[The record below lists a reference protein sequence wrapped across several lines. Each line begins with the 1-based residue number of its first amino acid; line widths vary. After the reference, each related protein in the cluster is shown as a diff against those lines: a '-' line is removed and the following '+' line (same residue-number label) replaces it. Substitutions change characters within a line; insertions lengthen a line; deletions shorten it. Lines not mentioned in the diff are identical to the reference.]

1 MGPATAK
8 RLASR
13 GLETVDDLLRAATGD
28 FPMRDARKAVRPCT
42 LLAAHTHTAHRTPH
56 APGMRPRPRSLSA
69 PDAPLA
75 HTSQVRA
82 YCKRYL
88 PGTVNPVN
96 LAKLAAACERAEL
109 AARSDG
115 ASP

>member
-13 GLETVDDLLRAATGD
+13 GLETVDELLRAATGD
-28 FPMRDARKAVRPCT
+28 FPTSDAQKAVRPCT
-42 LLAAHTHTAHRTPH
+42 LHAAHTHRTRLARARH
-56 APGMRPRPRSLSA
+56 TRSPSA

-75 HTSQVRA
+75 HASQVRA

-88 PGTVNPVN
+88 PGIVKPVN
-96 LAKLAAACERAEL
+96 LAKLAAACARAEP

>member
-13 GLETVDDLLRAATGD
+13 GLETVDELLRAATVD
-28 FPMRDARKAVRPCT
+28 FPTSDAKKAVRPCT
-42 LLAAHTHTAHRTPH
+42 PARGAHTHRTRL
-56 APGMRPRPRSLSA
+56 ARARRARSPSA

-75 HTSQVRA
+75 HASQVRA

-88 PGTVNPVN
+88 PGIVKPVN
-96 LAKLAAACERAEL
+96 LAKLAAACARAEP